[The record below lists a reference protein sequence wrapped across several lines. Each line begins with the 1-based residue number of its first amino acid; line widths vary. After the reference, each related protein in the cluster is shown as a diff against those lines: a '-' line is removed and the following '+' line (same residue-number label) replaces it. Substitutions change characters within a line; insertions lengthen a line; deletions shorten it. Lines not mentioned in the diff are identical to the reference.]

1 MSIVPT
7 FRSVARLR
15 REIETLKRTLAHILR
30 LISRGDEGQAL
41 AREIEVLR
49 VELRQK
55 NININALKSQIRTL
69 NATKME
75 LEMEINI
82 VTNQKEKHLDT
93 IMNLENECTNV
104 AAAFDHTARQFVRLE
119 RLDRCNFLPNMVVS
133 PTFQSYIDIA
143 RPILENQ
150 WSSRNPD
157 IEHELINDNDVGFTQ
172 QQLDEMDEYAQLMVE
187 RERNANRN
195 AYDVDNESDTTTEP
209 YTDPN

>member
-1 MSIVPT
+1 
-7 FRSVARLR
+7 
-15 REIETLKRTLAHILR
+15 
-30 LISRGDEGQAL
+30 
-41 AREIEVLR
+41 
-49 VELRQK
+49 
-55 NININALKSQIRTL
+55 
-69 NATKME
+69 ME

-82 VTNQKEKHLDT
+82 ITNQKEKHLDT